1 MRRLYSIIV
10 CLLAFQTLLAQSRS
24 QEDLESNP
32 CEYGTTKNYTFA
44 DSSATHKLEIMVDYP
59 VKGNPVFLRRTR
71 SFIMETLEYDLSFG
85 AASMGRFNGDPSN
98 GQAVINYYGV
108 GGIPLLQK
116 ERAAHEWESIEG
128 EKVIKK
134 IAENNYFITF
144 EVTMVIY
151 GLYDAVVDCY
161 GETFRK
167 SDGKKLKII
176 TNSQTPNFK
185 KLLNDH
191 FPDDMRGYMYD
202 PDADFPIPNTDPY
215 LLQSGVRFV
224 YQKREV
230 TAPVIPYVKEDIPF
244 SEIQQYL
251 TDEVKDLLKG
261 FDRAKTKE
269 MPARRINSG
278 SVGNSGINNRVSDT
292 NKVYDAVEEMPEF
305 ADGHIALFEFL
316 ANNIKYPVVAEE
328 NGVQGRVVVSFIV
341 ECDGSITNAKIVK
354 TVDPSLDK
362 EALRVVNSMP
372 RWTPGRQNGK
382 PVRVNYI
389 IPVTFKLEEIKK
401 QIAL

>member
-1 MRRLYSIIV
+1 MRRFYFIIV
-10 CLLAFQTLLAQSRS
+10 CLLAFQSLFAQSGSR
-24 QEDLESNP
+24 EDLVSNP
-32 CEYGTTKNYTFA
+32 REYGTTKNYTFA
-44 DSSATHKLEIMVDYP
+44 DSSRTHKLEIMVDYP

-71 SFIMETLEYDLSFG
+71 SFIMETLEYDLYSG

-108 GGIPLLQK
+108 GGIPLLQNR
-116 ERAAHEWESIEG
+116 RAAYEWECMEESREI
-128 EKVIKK
+128 KV
-134 IAENNYFITF
+134 IAENDHYISFEIT
-144 EVTMVIY
+144 VIIGGAAY
-151 GLYDAVVDCY
+151 NPIISCY

-176 TNSQTPNFK
+176 TNSQAPNFK

-202 PDADFPIPNTDPY
+202 SDADIPIPNTEPY
-215 LLQSGVRFV
+215 LLQNGVRFV

-251 TDEVKDLLKG
+251 TDDVKDVI
-261 FDRAKTKE
+261 RTT
-269 MPARRINSG
+269 NSG
-278 SVGNSGINNRVSDT
+278 SAGNSGINNRVSDT
-292 NKVYDAVEEMPEF
+292 NKVFDVVEEMPEF
-305 ADGHIALFEFL
+305 VDGHIALFEYIS
-316 ANNIKYPVVAEE
+316 NNIKYPVVAEE
-328 NGVQGRVVVSFIV
+328 NGVQGRVIVSFIV
-341 ECDGSITNAKIVK
+341 ECDGSVTNAKIVK
-354 TVDPSLDK
+354 SVDPSLDK